1 MMGDVMRRSSAAP
14 GARADNRSAADL
26 VGVRAL
32 AVAAHRLDRCRSI
45 DEVARVATT
54 TGLEVLDA
62 RHVAFCRIDQDTCR
76 IVVVEPPPAD
86 PRAVWMVRASYRADD
101 RPALRALIRDRAS
114 WAAHARTVHD
124 EPTVPDDPDA
134 GDPVEV
140 DTLRE
145 LDAASAL
152 SAPLVVN
159 GSVWGQLYAVRGRP
173 GPPFR
178 VDDIARAEVLA
189 ALVAGAVARVD
200 LEAQVRHLVADDP
213 LTGLANRRVADSEAE
228 SALES
233 GHETCIVMCD
243 VDGLKRVND
252 ELGHDT
258 GDDLLRSV
266 ADVLSRAAAA
276 LPGSTAARIG
286 GDEFCLVTVGRR
298 RAEVADVMAETIAAF
313 PLPHGAAI
321 SYGIASTA
329 VTGSVS
335 ARHLFRQADTAQY
348 KAKRARA
355 RALRSLVPATAD
367 AAVTAERVLVAGTAA
382 IVAAQSGVVPRLCAF
397 AAAATET
404 LGGSAWAVLTRRSAA
419 EPPSAVARGGSP
431 AELGV
436 ESSTAVVIHD
446 LWQVEIGMS
455 ATAATGEV
463 VATSLDALAAV
474 AILGAR

>member
-1 MMGDVMRRSSAAP
+1 MMGGVTRRGVTTQ
-14 GARADNRSAADL
+14 GARADTRSAAGV

-32 AVAAHRLDRCRSI
+32 ALAAHRLERCRSI
-45 DEVARVATT
+45 DEVAQVATAT
-54 TGLEVLDA
+54 AVEVLGA
-62 RHVAFCRIDQDTCR
+62 SRVAFCRIDQDTCR
-76 IVVVEPPPAD
+76 IVTVEPTPTD
-86 PRAVWMVRASYRADD
+86 PRAVWMIRASYRADD
-101 RPALRALIRDRAS
+101 RPALRRLIRDRSS
-114 WAAHARTVHD
+114 WVAHARTVHD
-124 EPTVPDDPDA
+124 DPTDPDDPDA

-140 DTLRE
+140 ATLKE
-145 LDAASAL
+145 LDASSAL
-152 SAPLVVN
+152 ASPLVVN
-159 GSVWGQLYAVRGRP
+159 GSVWGQLYAVRLRHGA
-173 GPPFR
+173 PFR

-213 LTGLANRRVADSEAE
+213 LTGLANRRIADAEAE
-228 SALES
+228 AALES

-266 ADVLSRAAAA
+266 ADVLGRAAAA

-298 RAEVADVMAETIAAF
+298 RAEVADVMAATIAEF

-355 RALRSLVPATAD
+355 RALRSMVPATAD
-367 AAVTAERVLVAGTAA
+367 PAVTAERVLVAGAAA
-382 IVAAQSGVVPRLCAF
+382 IGAAQSGVVPRLCAF

-404 LGGSAWAVLTRRSAA
+404 LGGSAWAVLTRRSPA

-431 AELGV
+431 AEIGV
-436 ESSTAVVIHD
+436 VSSTVVVIHD

-463 VATSLDALAAV
+463 VATSLDALVAV